1 MPRFRQVGEML
12 TLMDKKECIRNV
24 GVIAH
29 IDHGKTTLIDSL
41 LVEAGLLSPRT
52 AGSAR
57 VLDYLEEEQK
67 RGITIKNANIS
78 LLHSKNDR
86 SFLINLVDT
95 PGHVDFTG
103 KVTRALRA
111 IDSAVVVVDAVE
123 EIMVQTE
130 MVTRQALEE
139 RVRPM
144 LFINKIDRL
153 ISELKLNADEI
164 QKKLTRII
172 NNFNNLI
179 EIYGEPQFRAEW
191 KVDPARETVAFGSAL
206 HRWGFTAAI
215 AKRKGTRFSDI
226 VDAYKTKA
234 YESLQRTIPVQDAIL
249 DVVVKNSPSP
259 VEAQKY
265 RIAKIWRG
273 NLNSKL
279 GQAMLSCDDSGP
291 TVMCITN
298 VQADPNGELVTMGR
312 LFSGSIKG
320 GDRVHL
326 INADKDCDV
335 QEVSIYMGSFREKVN
350 QITAGNI
357 AALLGLKSAKAGET
371 LIDASQEEE
380 AVPFEGIQYV
390 TEPVL
395 TVTIEPKDPKDLSRL
410 LKAME
415 ELSMEDPNLVTMIDR
430 ETGEYLLSG
439 MGELHLEIALKS
451 LKNYAGVEEINA
463 SPPMVTYRESISR
476 RGKIVTSRSPNKL
489 NKFVASVEPIE
500 KNLAESINK
509 GALSRGEG
517 NILAVDE
524 HRNVMINLARNIH
537 HFQETKGFIISG
549 FRYACRAGPLCG
561 EPLRNVR
568 VTLIEANIHDDP
580 EQRKPYEIMR
590 GVGKAIFGSFLTA
603 EPILLEPFY
612 KIVISVSAEW
622 AGECSRILTSK
633 RGKIS
638 VFEQKGVSAMITG
651 YIPVAETFGLSAE
664 LRSATSGRAFWQSVL
679 DHWERAPESIAMEVI
694 MQIRKRKGL
703 PPKIPTAEKFIDET
717 L

>member
-1 MPRFRQVGEML
+1 ML
-12 TLMDKKECIRNV
+12 RLMDKKECIRNV

-41 LVEAGLLSPRT
+41 LVKAGLLSPRT

-153 ISELKLNADEI
+153 ISELRLNADEI

-179 EIYGEPQFRAEW
+179 EIYGEPQFKAEW

-206 HRWGFTAAI
+206 HRWGFTVAI

-226 VDAYKTKA
+226 IDAYKTKA

-312 LFSGSIKG
+312 LFSGSIKV

-451 LKNYAGVEEINA
+451 LKNYAGVAEINA

-476 RGKIVTSRSPNKL
+476 RGTIVTSRSPNKL
-489 NKFVASVEPIE
+489 NKFVATVEPIE
-500 KNLAESINK
+500 KNLAELINK

-524 HRNVMINLARNIH
+524 HRNVMVNLARNIH

-638 VFEQKGVSAMITG
+638 VFEQKGVSSMITG

-679 DHWERAPESIAMEVI
+679 DHWERAPENIATEVI

-717 L
+717 S